1 MWYNS
6 KQKSNVRSIFAQ
18 GGTMAL
24 KKKQHAVCEIRYHIV
39 LVTKYRRP
47 VIKGEIADHLK
58 AECCRLIE
66 NFDGEVIEI
75 ETDMDHVH
83 ILAAFGPEYSIRT
96 VMNSLKG
103 VTARIIRRDHW
114 EEVSKQL
121 WGDSFWSDSYY
132 VGTCGGVTVETIRKY
147 VENQGRPKRKHV
159 RRKK

>member
-1 MWYNS
+1 
-6 KQKSNVRSIFAQ
+6 
-18 GGTMAL
+18 MAL
-24 KKKQHAVCEIRYHIV
+24 KKQQHAVCEIRYHIV

-47 VIKGEIADHLK
+47 VIKGAVADHLK
-58 AECCRLIE
+58 DECRRLVE

-75 ETDMDHVH
+75 ETDLDHVH

-114 EEVSKQL
+114 DDVSKQL

-132 VGTCGGVTVETIRKY
+132 VCTCGGVTVETIRKY
-147 VENQGRPKRKHV
+147 VENQGKPKRKYAKH
-159 RRKK
+159 KK

>member
-1 MWYNS
+1 
-6 KQKSNVRSIFAQ
+6 
-18 GGTMAL
+18 MAL
-24 KKKQHAVCEIRYHIV
+24 KKQQHAVCEIRYHIV

-147 VENQGRPKRKHV
+147 VENQGRLKRKYV